1 MTSRHIT
8 IFIYRKFEEGNILEE
23 IILFRFVITAFIGL

>member
-1 MTSRHIT
+1 MTSRHIA
-8 IFIYRKFEEGNILEE
+8 IFIYRKLEGDILEE